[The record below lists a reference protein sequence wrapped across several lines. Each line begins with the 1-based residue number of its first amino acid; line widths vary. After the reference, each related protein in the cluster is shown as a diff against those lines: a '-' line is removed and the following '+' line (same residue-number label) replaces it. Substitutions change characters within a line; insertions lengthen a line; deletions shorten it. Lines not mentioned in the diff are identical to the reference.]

1 MRLRWRFRQK
11 NGPGRLPLLILAWS
25 APSPLWGEGWG
36 EGNMRLRWW
45 FRSPYVLHFSVRRV
59 TRERARG
66 ARRLPPGYPGSR
78 QRKSPLRGALSLFLQ
93 AFGSGTSLHPCRLC
107 PLGASLRLAPAL
119 RKRFVDFQPD
129 SGVAIS
135 RLKYCDY
142 FIALR
147 AIKILGI
154 PQPIGRGRKPPPGT
168 FPLHRSWRLPEPT
181 QLG

>member
-1 MRLRWRFRQK
+1 MRPPCGLREPHEKMAR
-11 NGPGRLPLLILAWS
+11 S

-45 FRSPYVLHFSVRRV
+45 FRSLYVLHFSFSRI

-78 QRKSPLRGALSLFLQ
+78 QRKSPLRGTLSLFLQ

-107 PLGASLRLAPAL
+107 PLGASLRLAPAF
-119 RKRFVDFQPD
+119 RKRFGDFQPD
-129 SGVAIS
+129 REVAVS
-135 RLKYCDY
+135 LLKYCDY

-147 AIKILGI
+147 AIKLLWI
-154 PQPIGRGRKPPPGT
+154 PPPCV
-168 FPLHRSWRLPEPT
+168 
-181 QLG
+181 